1 MIARFAGA
9 SLGLLAFT
17 VTAVAGLY
25 VKNPVSVTLSRSILA
40 LFVFCSIGVVLGAA
54 AQKIV
59 SEHHAKRK
67 AEIKKQYRGQ
77 ADGGDDNAS
86 PPATDTTEA
95 LSGSGGG

>member
-40 LFVFCSIGVVLGAA
+40 LFVFCSIGVILGAA
-54 AQKIV
+54 AQRV
-59 SEHHAKRK
+59 VADHHATRQ
-67 AEIKKQYRGQ
+67 AEIKKRYRGQ
-77 ADGGDDNAS
+77 ADGGDDSAS
-86 PPATDTTEA
+86 PPATETTEA
-95 LSGSGGG
+95 LSGSSGG